1 MAASRKKRK
10 RDEGGSSDGWL
21 ATFADMITLLLCFFA
36 VLFNPVTTKDEV
48 IQAISEYFT
57 NMDWGYSL
65 SAGQMQPAGNI
76 LAELPSQTRGKSL
89 ADALRRAVSLFNPEV
104 KSNKVKITQ
113 DERGVIISFASDMFF
128 EPASARINLESARST
143 LLNLAILL
151 TSDEVAGRK
160 FRIEGHTDST
170 PVDTSGPWISNW
182 QLSTERALS
191 VLYHLVDLGVS
202 EKRMQVAG
210 FGSTMPISA
219 EDTNEGRAYNRRV
232 DVIIIDDAHL

>member
-1 MAASRKKRK
+1 MASSKRRKKS
-10 RDEGGSSDGWL
+10 EGGVGEGWL
-21 ATFADMITLLLCFFA
+21 STFADMITLLLCFFA
-36 VLFNPVTTKDEV
+36 VLFNPVVTKDE
-48 IQAISEYFT
+48 ILQAVSDYFS

-65 SAGQMQPAGNI
+65 SAGQMQPAGNV
-76 LAELPSQTRGKSL
+76 LAELPSQTKGKSL
-89 ADALRRAVSLFNPEV
+89 ADALKMAVSLFNPQI

-128 EPASARINLESARST
+128 GPASARINLESARSI

-151 TSDEVAGRK
+151 TSDEVAGKK

-170 PVDTSGPWISNW
+170 PVDSGGPWVSNW

-191 VLYHLVDLGVS
+191 VLYHLIDLGVP
-202 EKRMQVAG
+202 ENRMQVAG

-219 EDTNEGRAYNRRV
+219 ENTDEGKAYNRRV
-232 DVIIIDDAHL
+232 DVVIVNDAQL